1 MALGVTLQPSLVLSL
16 VDSFFEL
23 KKVEVK
29 QQVQNSINIAIEN
42 VFQQLVIQVK
52 QMLVPDYQ
60 PPPESVI
67 QCSKDL
73 LANPSNQQQ
82 QNEHLKPIRK
92 LFKSTTPQV
101 DKTEKQPKQVMIQTK
116 TGTIE
121 MDINYQKPLS
131 EHETNIGGDYESS
144 GDITEYEIETDSNGR
159 CENQSTSSRCN
170 KRRSGRVRSKTYT
183 CTFADCSK
191 VFTGLH
197 DLKRHQRFHVGAKP
211 YLCKWSDCSF
221 ASVTSANTIRH
232 IKNHL
237 KQLPS
242 SEEEI
247 DPKTYMEIDKELLN
261 QDWATSLDE
270 LG

>member
-1 MALGVTLQPSLVLSL
+1 M
-16 VDSFFEL
+16 
-23 KKVEVK
+23 
-29 QQVQNSINIAIEN
+29 
-42 VFQQLVIQVK
+42 
-52 QMLVPDYQ
+52 
-60 PPPESVI
+60 
-67 QCSKDL
+67 
-73 LANPSNQQQ
+73 
-82 QNEHLKPIRK
+82 
-92 LFKSTTPQV
+92 
-101 DKTEKQPKQVMIQTK
+101 
-116 TGTIE
+116 
-121 MDINYQKPLS
+121 
-131 EHETNIGGDYESS
+131 
-144 GDITEYEIETDSNGR
+144 
-159 CENQSTSSRCN
+159 
-170 KRRSGRVRSKTYT
+170 
-183 CTFADCSK
+183 
-191 VFTGLH
+191 H